1 MVRLAEYI
9 SRAAVYAVS
18 VIVMVFSPFSVIVV
32 SPFTVTGVVMF
43 LFSQVTLP
51 EMVSSSASAAIRDIA
66 CSVPLQAERSASSAA
81 QTGQSGST
89 APCSQWVSQLHSAGA
104 FPGAVDTSVS
114 TADAGTPG
122 IVKIIA
128 AASKNAAGRCWILPP
143 AADIPSQ
150 ALPKRCPPAAC
161 GFGVQILPDR

>member
-51 EMVSSSASAAIRDIA
+51 EMVSSSAAAAIRGIA

-81 QTGQSGST
+81 QTGQSGLT
-89 APCSQWVSQLHSAGA
+89 ASCSQRVSQMHSAGA
-104 FPGAVDTSVS
+104 FPD
-114 TADAGTPG
+114 TPG
-122 IVKIIA
+122 TSPLSWELHCSQVYPQGVP
-128 AASKNAAGRCWILPP
+128 SVAGM
-143 AADIPSQ
+143 
-150 ALPKRCPPAAC
+150 
-161 GFGVQILPDR
+161 